1 MKWCAKRAVPV
12 RLHLKITCNET
23 KYAERLTIPMNLIRK
38 ILLIHYKR
46 IWNHLSANESRCP
59 HFSIWLWTSP
69 LMPEREHRFTLCT
82 LLWSIHFFQ
91 IGWIILFEKFL
102 NRNSENVDPQIFVEE
117 ISKLIALYSWDN
129 FFDFSFR
136 FEAQLMPFEIPKFLQ
151 QKSRVICLSNKNP
164 FSFQNFNQLE

>member
-1 MKWCAKRAVPV
+1 MCQESRAGSIALENHMQRNKIRRKINDSNEFDTQNTTDSLQTYLKSLECKWVTMP
-12 RLHLKITCNET
+12 TFF
-23 KYAERLTIPMNLIRK
+23 NLIMNVTSDAR
-38 ILLIHYKR
+38 
-46 IWNHLSANESRCP
+46 A
-59 HFSIWLWTSP
+59 WTSII
-69 LMPEREHRFTLCT
+69 TLCT

>member
-1 MKWCAKRAVPV
+1 MWQESRAGSIALENHMQRNKIRRKINDSNEFDTQNTTDSLQTYLKSLECKWVTMP
-12 RLHLKITCNET
+12 TFF
-23 KYAERLTIPMNLIRK
+23 NLIMNVTSDAR
-38 ILLIHYKR
+38 
-46 IWNHLSANESRCP
+46 A
-59 HFSIWLWTSP
+59 WTSII
-69 LMPEREHRFTLCT
+69 TLCT

-117 ISKLIALYSWDN
+117 ISKVIALYSWDN